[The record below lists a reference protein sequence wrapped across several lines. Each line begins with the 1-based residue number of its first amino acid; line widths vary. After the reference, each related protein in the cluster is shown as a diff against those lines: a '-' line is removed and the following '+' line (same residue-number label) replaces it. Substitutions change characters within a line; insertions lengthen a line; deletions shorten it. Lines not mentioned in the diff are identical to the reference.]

1 MEAYHKP
8 ERVKARRMT
17 DEDGG
22 SPWLISFLLL
32 KEVSSVQKGM

>member
-8 ERVKARRMT
+8 ERVKAPRMT

-32 KEVSSVQKGM
+32 KEVSIVQKGM